1 MKIYYTNPNVKVSS
15 RNSRLVKTSFSSSI
29 RKSDF
34 SRSFFSWIESNNNF
48 YFQLIGI
55 FILTVG
61 MVLSLQNFL
70 DGTKLNASAKEN
82 SDVRILTNFQQ
93 SIKTDSDSGKLQEVI
108 STVTPPTVLNEV
120 AKTVEENFVEYTV
133 KDKDTIQTI
142 AIKFKVSVPQI
153 TNLNKVP
160 ENTNLIVGS
169 KIKVPFNT

>member
-1 MKIYYTNPNVKVSS
+1 
-15 RNSRLVKTSFSSSI
+15 
-29 RKSDF
+29 
-34 SRSFFSWIESNNNF
+34 
-48 YFQLIGI
+48 
-55 FILTVG
+55 